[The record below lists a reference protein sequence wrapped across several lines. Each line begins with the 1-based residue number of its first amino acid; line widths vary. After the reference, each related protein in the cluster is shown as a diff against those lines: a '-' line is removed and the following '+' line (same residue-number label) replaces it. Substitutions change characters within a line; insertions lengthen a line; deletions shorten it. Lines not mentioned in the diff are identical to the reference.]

1 MSAQKYDASS
11 IKILGG
17 IEAVRKRPEMYIGDR
32 GPGGL
37 HHLVY
42 EVLDNSIDEAMA
54 GFCNSISVR
63 IGADG
68 SCAVEDNG
76 RGIPVEEHKEAKVSA
91 LEVALCT
98 LHAGGKFD
106 NESYKVAGGLH
117 GVGVSVVNALSE
129 WLEADVYRDGKHYHF
144 ECVRGKRAGP
154 AKEVGPTQK
163 RGTKISFMPDQEIF
177 GDAEFA
183 YDTLVKRIRELAYL
197 NAGLKIAFQDDRANK
212 KESFKFDEG
221 LKAFIRHLNEGKEVL
236 HQDVIYLSK
245 EDAQAKLTCEVAMQY
260 NDGYTENVLVFANN
274 IRNIDGGTH
283 LSGFKTALTRTM
295 NYYAKVNNLLKNGQ
309 VTTGEDL
316 REGLTAAV
324 AVKLAEPHFEAQTK
338 VRLSNPEVGSF
349 VETTVNE
356 QLGHYL
362 EEHPAETKR
371 ILNKAIQAAAA
382 REAARKARELT
393 RRKGALSSASLPG
406 KLWDCTS
413 REKLSTEIFIVEG
426 DSAGGSAKAGRDRNI
441 QAILPLKGKILNV
454 EKARLEKI
462 LAHDEIRTMISALGT
477 GIGDDEFDAEKC
489 RYGKIILMTDAD
501 VDGAH
506 IRTLLLTFFFRQMP
520 QLLNRRA
527 IYIAQPP
534 LYEIRVK
541 GQKKSEY
548 ILNEHQMRK
557 RMIGRGLEG
566 TELIIRDGQGF
577 AGAGTP
583 ALSLSNGATNAATN
597 RGAKRAKKTV
607 ETAEPRKVSGEQL
620 AALVKTLADVE
631 RSVGVLTRRGI
642 NFEQFIKA
650 HYDGRQ
656 LPRFLIRTAGAREEV
671 YYDSG
676 EYEARLDELKGTM
689 DEAAGTTGEVA
700 GTTDEAAGT
709 TDEAAG
715 TTDEAAGTTD
725 EAAGTTD
732 DGEAATVKERPVLA
746 EELHEVARINQIN
759 EKLKTDFSLDLNDF
773 LLKAEKTV
781 AGESLPTK
789 FTLLH
794 GTDSDDVASLADICP
809 AIRQIGGKGIEIKR
823 FKGLGEMN
831 ADQLWET
838 TMNPESRTLLS
849 VRLDDAG
856 EADRLFSILM
866 GDDVQ
871 ARRDFILDH
880 ALEVQYLDI

>member
-1 MSAQKYDASS
+1 MGAQKYDASS

-54 GFCNSISVR
+54 GFCDSVSVR

-129 WLEADVYRDGKHYHF
+129 WFEADVYRDGKHFHF
-144 ECVRGKRAGP
+144 ECVRGKRTAP
-154 AKEVGPTQK
+154 VKEIGLTKK

-177 GDAEFA
+177 VDAEFA
-183 YDTLVKRIRELAYL
+183 YDTLLKRIRELAYL
-197 NAGLKIAFQDDRANK
+197 NAGLKIAFHDDRADK
-212 KESFKFDEG
+212 KEAFKFDEG
-221 LKAFIRHLNEGKEVL
+221 IKAFIRHLNEGKEVL
-236 HQDVIYLSK
+236 HQDVIYLAK
-245 EDAQAKLTCEVAMQY
+245 QDAEAKLACEVAMQY
-260 NDGYTENVLVFANN
+260 NDGYTENVLPFANN

-295 NYYAKVNNLLKNGQ
+295 NYYAKANNLLKNGQ

-316 REGLTAAV
+316 REGLTAVV

-338 VRLSNPEVGSF
+338 VRLTNPEVGGF

-362 EEHPAETKR
+362 EEHPTEAKR

-406 KLWDCTS
+406 KLWDCAS
-413 REKLSTEIFIVEG
+413 REKVTTEIFIVEG

-454 EKARLEKI
+454 EKARVEKM

-477 GIGDDEFDAEKC
+477 GIGVDDFDVEKC

-506 IRTLLLTFFFRQMP
+506 IRTLLLTFFFRQM
-520 QLLNRRA
+520 QELLDRRMV
-527 IYIAQPP
+527 YIAQPP

-548 ILNEHQMRK
+548 ILNESQMRR
-557 RMIGRGLEG
+557 RMIARGLEG
-566 TELIIRDGQGF
+566 TELIIHGDQRAEPRPSGSGRPKK
-577 AGAGTP
+577 GAE
-583 ALSLSNGATNAATN
+583 SS
-597 RGAKRAKKTV
+597 
-607 ETAEPRKVSGEQL
+607 EPRKVSGVQL
-620 AALVKTLADVE
+620 AALVKALADVE
-631 RSVGVLTRRGI
+631 RSVGVLARRGV

-650 HYDGRQ
+650 HYDGQQ
-656 LPRFLIRTAGAREEV
+656 LPRFLIRAQGREEV
-671 YYDSG
+671 YCDAG
-676 EYEARLDELKGTM
+676 QYEARLDELKACPEPSRE
-689 DEAAGTTGEVA
+689 D
-700 GTTDEAAGT
+700 
-709 TDEAAG
+709 
-715 TTDEAAGTTD
+715 
-725 EAAGTTD
+725 
-732 DGEAATVKERPVLA
+732 TVKAADAEPEPRLVG

-759 EKLKTDFSLDLNDF
+759 EKLKTEFALDLNDF
-773 LLKAEKTV
+773 LLKTEKSV
-781 AGESLPTK
+781 SGESLPTK
-789 FTLLH
+789 FALLH
-794 GTDSDDVASLADICP
+794 GTDSRRTEPAEVYDVASLADICP

-831 ADQLWET
+831 AEQLWET
-838 TMNPESRTLLS
+838 TMNPASRTLLS

-871 ARRDFILDH
+871 QRRDFILEH